1 MFTMRFDLR
10 VPGMSPAQI
19 ASQYETAIEM
29 VEWAED
35 KGLVAVIVSE
45 HHASPD
51 GYLPSP
57 VIMATAMAV
66 RTKHV
71 PIAVGAALLPLYNPM
86 RLVEEMIVLDHLSR
100 GRVSY
105 IFGIGYR
112 PAEYELSGIP
122 YEDRGRLADEKLAVV
137 LDGLKSASDPNAS
150 EPRVTPQPFT
160 PGGPKISWGGASR
173 VAARR
178 AGRNGLD
185 FFGSGTA
192 PGLEDAY
199 VTAAKE
205 AGHEPGS
212 CMVPMPETPM
222 TVYVNDDQDAGW
234 AEVGPYLLHDVLTYA
249 EWNEDS
255 RNVASLSYSKTVEG
269 LREERGAH
277 RVFTVDEAVDH
288 IGTNFV
294 LPLHPLCGG
303 CPPDI
308 AWAYLR
314 RVVDEVMP
322 RLGSGGGEAPAWPSS

>member
-10 VPGMSPAQI
+10 VPGMTPAQI
-19 ASQYETAIEM
+19 ATQYETAIEM

-35 KGLVAVIVSE
+35 KGLAAVIVSE

-112 PAEYELSGIP
+112 PAEYELFGLP
-122 YEDRGRLADEKLAVV
+122 YEDRGKLADEKLAVV
-137 LDGLKSASDPNAS
+137 MDEMAKASKGDDPL
-150 EPRVTPQPFT
+150 RITPAPFT
-160 PGGPKISWGGASR
+160 PGGPKFSWGGASLA
-173 VAARR
+173 AARR

-185 FFGSGTA
+185 FFGSGVA
-192 PGLEDAY
+192 DGLEETYAS
-199 VTAAKE
+199 TAKA
-205 AGHEPGS
+205 AGHEPGE
-212 CMVPMPETPM
+212 CYIPQPNRPFTLF
-222 TVYVNDDQDAGW
+222 VNDDLDTAWEEIGS
-234 AEVGPYLLHDVLTYA
+234 YLLHDVLTYA
-249 EWNEDS
+249 EWNNDS
-255 RNVASLSYSKTVEG
+255 RDVASISYSKDVDS

-277 RVFTVDEAVDH
+277 QIMTVDEAVAYAQ
-288 IGTNFV
+288 TEFV

-303 CPPDI
+303 VPPSI
-308 AWAYLR
+308 AWRYLR
-314 RVVDEVMP
+314 TVVDDVMP
-322 RLGSGGGEAPAWPSS
+322 KLAAASQ